1 MFCGGITMP
10 VMFWIVASHNY
21 INTLAIFVGDE
32 NVKCRSLMKVF
43 LNSKLRTLTLKEV
56 GKVFP
61 LSG

>member
-1 MFCGGITMP
+1 MP